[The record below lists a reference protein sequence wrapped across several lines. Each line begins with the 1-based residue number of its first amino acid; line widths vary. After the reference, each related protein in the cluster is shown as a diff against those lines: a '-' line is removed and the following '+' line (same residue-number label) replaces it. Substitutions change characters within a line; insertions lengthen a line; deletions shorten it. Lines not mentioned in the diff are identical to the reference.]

1 VARQVGGTT
10 AASRKSNVKIAALT
24 AAEYHTICL
33 ASGGL
38 HSGQYGG
45 EEAFKGAALQDE
57 GESEMIDVIFPKR
70 APSPRERDSRP
81 IPNDYRPKQMRAL
94 GSVADSDGYFEDL
107 GGTFLDGSA
116 IMHKL
121 EDELNRNRLN
131 DIAALVRSLTYG
143 EMMELAQAIW
153 KIRPEGTATVDQH
166 ALPMMLHLWST
177 ASSPDAEPADRKA
190 PDVKAA
196 E

>member
-1 VARQVGGTT
+1 
-10 AASRKSNVKIAALT
+10 
-24 AAEYHTICL
+24 
-33 ASGGL
+33 
-38 HSGQYGG
+38 
-45 EEAFKGAALQDE
+45 
-57 GESEMIDVIFPKR
+57 MIDVIFPKR
-70 APSPRERDSRP
+70 APTPRERDSRP
-81 IPNDYRPKQMRAL
+81 VPNDYRPKQMRTA
-94 GSVADSDGYFEDL
+94 GSGADSDDGIYEDP
-107 GGTFLDGSA
+107 GGQVLDGTA

-166 ALPMMLHLWST
+166 TLPMMLHLWST
-177 ASSPDAEPADRKA
+177 ALSPDAEPADSKA
-190 PDVKAA
+190 PDIKAA